1 MTGAIRIASEYCPIY
16 ARPRQTRASL
26 HHRTHRARSERAA
39 FRQAIRYPHDVLG
52 RERLRTSTLDCFRPR
67 DGRVLAPGIHASGR
81 LGSSR
86 EARRRSKAVRRR
98 TNSRFGSN
106 GRVRRLLPER
116 RSWRN
121 RRLQSKTAICAKR
134 PAGVDVNRTF
144 WIALCMSQLGGEQP
158 LLQRKANGRNSAQRG
173 SSGSSGFGPLRSN
186 PVDAVALLSSLNVF
200 PASPWLVRRRWKA
213 FGRPGSRRSLAGSR
227 GRCCRGLRSLPDRRS
242 RNRRG

>member
-26 HHRTHRARSERAA
+26 QNRTHRARSERTA

-121 RRLQSKTAICAKR
+121 RRLQSKTAFCAFL
-134 PAGVDVNRTF
+134 PF
-144 WIALCMSQLGGEQP
+144 LGP
-158 LLQRKANGRNSAQRG
+158 NGNACFG
-173 SSGSSGFGPLRSN
+173 SI
-186 PVDAVALLSSLNVF
+186 
-200 PASPWLVRRRWKA
+200 WLVRQAVQECPQFAQSSRSS
-213 FGRPGSRRSLAGSR
+213 GLQGISDSRPSRHSPAWVPRVGFRPPSVE
-227 GRCCRGLRSLPDRRS
+227 
-242 RNRRG
+242 N